1 MRHPL
6 KGVNMLNV
14 TDTHFSLDLRM
25 SKTSTTTMRISTA
38 DRKALRDHLTSEFH
52 RWVEDMLSRDVLP
65 LGSAVPAMKHPQP
78 RRGNKTKTKAKAK
91 TKAQMKTSREEDQA
105 SAPAAPA
112 PEDRR
117 PAPAAPSPEEDLPED
132 GWKTAKAR
140 RNKRRR
146 QSQDTSQTEPQ
157 PGKHSR
163 AATTTPRTST
173 TTTTTKSRSRQCH
186 NCQGFGHSTRSCTNQ
201 AICAQ
206 CSGTHPSIDCVSQRQ
221 DGIPPSYYCDLCMEE
236 GHGRRSRFCK
246 NRPRPAPKAK
256 PTPPQDAEDTMDVSP
271 ATSDAAT
278 QADIPLFT
286 DLQAFQPH
294 TGNDD
299 YKRER
304 QWFEDTDPVALN
316 LLPADAECEVQ
327 VIQPFFDA
335 KIVLLQ
341 ALKNVN
347 AVHICPPDKCG
358 SREHLYRVP
367 ARSFHALYASM
378 LKAHDDFRATR
389 PKHPQPVAVV
399 LQSILSQ
406 GKSHPMTNR
415 SSTRYPK
422 IDG

>member
-1 MRHPL
+1 
-6 KGVNMLNV
+6 
-14 TDTHFSLDLRM
+14 
-25 SKTSTTTMRISTA
+25 
-38 DRKALRDHLTSEFH
+38 
-52 RWVEDMLSRDVLP
+52 MLSRDELP

-91 TKAQMKTSREEDQA
+91 TKAQMKTSREEDQL

-112 PEDRR
+112 PENRR
-117 PAPAAPSPEEDLPED
+117 PAPAAPSPEEDPPED

-157 PGKHSR
+157 PGKPPR
-163 AATTTPRTST
+163 AATTTPKTSST
-173 TTTTTKSRSRQCH
+173 TSTKSRSRQCH
-186 NCQGFGHSTRSCTNQ
+186 NCQGFGHLTRSCANQ

-271 ATSDAAT
+271 ATSNAAT
-278 QADIPLFT
+278 QADIPVFT
-286 DLQAFQPH
+286 DLQAFQPN
-294 TGNDD
+294 TGNND

-316 LLPADAECEVQ
+316 LLPDDAQCEVQ
-327 VIQPFFDA
+327 VTRPFFDA
-335 KIVLLQ
+335 KDILDQHLTS
-341 ALKNVN
+341 VN
-347 AVHICPPDKCG
+347 AVHSCPPEGCG
-358 SREHLYRVP
+358 SREHVYKVP
-367 ARSFHALYASM
+367 AQRLHALYASM
-378 LKAHDDFRATR
+378 LRAHDECRAAR
-389 PKHPQPVAVV
+389 PKHPQPVAVH
-399 LQSILSQ
+399 LKSILTQ
-406 GKSHPMTNR
+406 GKSHKVNLQA
-415 SSTRYPK
+415 STRYPK
-422 IDG
+422 ISS